1 MRRKENTLK
10 LRHDEKQVVVGRSHD
25 IDSAELKAQD
35 EQEDAAQQVCIEL
48 TAGVQCVQR
57 TGGFEAVMA

>member
-1 MRRKENTLK
+1 MQRKENTLK
-10 LRHDEKQVVVGRSHD
+10 LRHDEKQVVVGQSHD
-25 IDSAELKAQD
+25 INSAELKVQD

-48 TAGVQCVQR
+48 TAGVQGVQW